1 LVKPHA
7 TEETMLSEAI
17 RMDGKVAIVTGG
29 GRGIGREIALELGRL
44 GATVI
49 VNYNQ
54 SAAGAEAVASEIDGH
69 AIQAD
74 VSTAEGCQVLIAA
87 AEAAGGLHIL
97 VNNAGITRDMLM
109 PRMDDGDWS
118 SVMQT
123 NLDATFRM
131 CRAASGIMMRQRSG
145 SIVNMT
151 SISGMRGN
159 AGQANYAASKAA
171 IAAMSKSLAKEL
183 ARRKVRVNCVAPGF
197 IDTDMVQAMDPRVV
211 EGVSKL
217 IPMRRL
223 GTPKD
228 IAPVVAFLASDAAAY
243 VTGQEWVV
251 DGGLSG

>member
-1 LVKPHA
+1 
-7 TEETMLSEAI
+7 MLREAI
-17 RMDGKVAIVTGG
+17 ALDGKVAIVTGG
-29 GRGIGREIALELGRL
+29 GRGIGRAIALELGRL
-44 GATVI
+44 GATVV
-49 VNYNQ
+49 VNYNR
-54 SAAGAEAVASEIDGH
+54 SEGPAAEVALEIGGRAV
-69 AIQAD
+69 QAD
-74 VSTAEGCQVLIAA
+74 VSTATGCATLIAA
-87 AEAAGGLHIL
+87 AEAEGGLHIL

-118 SVMQT
+118 SVMHT
-123 NLDATFRM
+123 NLDATFRL

-171 IAAMSKSLAKEL
+171 VAAMSKSLAKEL

-197 IDTDMVQAMDPRVV
+197 IDTDMVAAMDPRIV
-211 EGVSKL
+211 EGVGKL

-223 GTPKD
+223 GRPEEV
-228 IAPVVAFLASDAAAY
+228 AAVVAFLASDAAAY